1 MQACYSRAL
10 MSTPLIYPEPPA
22 ELRSGNI
29 TRCLKYFGAGA
40 IMASVTIGSGETLFA
55 SREGALFGYTLLWC
69 FAAGAAFKAI
79 QVYGAVR
86 YITLTGEHPMTHWAR
101 IPGPRNWVPWTLGT
115 LSIAC
120 FPFWMSGLPL
130 LLGNIINWIGG
141 STGSPE
147 ALLFSARVWGTI
159 TIVLVIGVT
168 WVQSYSALE
177 KAQTVVVFLLLFCV
191 VLAVAASRPD
201 FAAAL
206 SGLLIPVIP
215 SGYEPWVADS
225 YPALVQRPPWV
236 EIVAAL
242 GAIGGGTYDYVG
254 YVSLLREKGWGA
266 LGLKA
271 DVDRYRIEAPAQ
283 AATLAIDVTPANLL
297 RARHWLRAPKI
308 DVGASFGSVLVFTA
322 CFVVLGAVILHPQR
336 LVPEGSALMTHQAQ
350 FLTSISPAL
359 YWVYVAGIFAA
370 IGGTVY
376 GAYEIY
382 ARTAFECLAPVSA
395 AVRRLSYARFRATVL
410 IYTGVFGL
418 VLLWTMKDPVAI
430 VTPASIL
437 GGVFTCGLW
446 CFAMLWTD
454 RRFLPAPL
462 RMGPV
467 LTMLTVLSGLFL
479 TLMGVKAIW
488 DYLG

>member
-1 MQACYSRAL
+1 
-10 MSTPLIYPEPPA
+10 MSTPVRYPEPPA
-22 ELRSGNI
+22 ELATGSVR
-29 TRCLKYFGAGA
+29 RCLKYFGAGA

-69 FAAGAAFKAI
+69 FALGALCKAI
-79 QVYGAVR
+79 QVYGATR
-86 YITLTGEHPMTHWAR
+86 YITLTGEHPMTHWVL
-101 IPGPRNWVPWTLGT
+101 IPGPRGWVAWTIGL

-130 LLGNIINWIGG
+130 LLGNVINWISGTSG
-141 STGSPE
+141 TPDE
-147 ALLFSARVWGTI
+147 LLFIARAWGSLTIVAVITI
-159 TIVLVIGVT
+159 T
-168 WVQSYSALE
+168 WYQSYNALE
-177 KAQTVVVFLLLFCV
+177 TAQTVVVFVLLFCV
-191 VLAVAASRPD
+191 VLAVGASRPD
-201 FAAAL
+201 LPAM
-206 SGLLIPVIP
+206 LLGAFVPVIP
-215 SGYEPWVADS
+215 QAYEPWVVETYTSIA
-225 YPALVQRPPWV
+225 QRPPWV

-266 LGLKA
+266 LGPRQ
-271 DVDRYRIEAPAQ
+271 DRYAVTVPA
-283 AATLAIDVTPANLL
+283 AAAALPIDLSEANLR
-297 RARHWLRAPKI
+297 RARVWLRAPKI

-336 LVPEGSALMTHQAQ
+336 LVPEGNALMSHQAQ
-350 FLTSISPAL
+350 FLTSIHPGL

-395 AVRRLSYARFRATVL
+395 LVGRLPYRRFKAMVL
-410 IYTGVFGL
+410 AYTGIVGL
-418 VLLWTMKDPVAI
+418 VLLWTMRDPVSI
-430 VTPASIL
+430 VTPAAIV

-446 CFAMLWTD
+446 CFAMIWTD
-454 RRFLPAPL
+454 RHFLPAPL
-462 RMGPV
+462 RMGRG
-467 LTMLTVLSGLFL
+467 LLGLTVVAGTCL
-479 TLMGVKAIW
+479 TLAGAKAIW